1 MPPREGAQD
10 ALCKGEQLRQHQ
22 AAAGGGGVV
31 PLLAPGMPTAAER
44 AKHEVD
50 HCPYQAWCRSCVA
63 GRGKADAHFRGES
76 EEEGVAYVATD
87 HAFMGEKV
95 EDDRM
100 SDRCLPILV
109 HKFCKDRWVTSHV
122 VEHKGADEWATK
134 VAAQDILLSGL
145 KDFVYKSDGE
155 RSIVAL
161 KHEVVRKLRRDVGP
175 IGVQF
180 EESGV
185 GESQGNAVVERAI
198 WEIES
203 MTRTLVHAAQD
214 FHDVK
219 LELTHPVRIFAV
231 DQRAVKDNRTAYE
244 PRKGRPYKRK
254 LPPFAEAVMYLRV
267 AEKRMR
273 QKFEDRW
280 NTGIYLGLVERSNM
294 VLVGTPNGVVKVNCI
309 KRLPMNQAK
318 DPELLKSIRGYP
330 WRLTPGDVQNEPG
343 EVPTMVASEPVVPED
358 ELPPRLPR
366 EREAE
371 VAPRRVYIR
380 RNVELRKYGFTQ
392 SCRGCMA
399 AETGHAL
406 ANQSEACR
414 RRIESAMEADDV
426 ERVWVE
432 ANRRAREEAGAARQP
447 RAGGFEDL
455 PVGET
460 TTGDDDADVGGAA
473 DDTAPLT
480 QGAGS
485 TALGVGGSSSSRRPE
500 TRGAG
505 STAPG
510 DEPEFKRRRE
520 ASSIVI
526 QGITDELRAF
536 GAVVGPKFMHCAT
549 QKAKGIEINQLDLK
563 DAVVSEVFCKN
574 RFSSRAPS
582 FGVHPGFAIDYITGW
597 DFDEPDREAEAFQ
610 LRETMRP
617 KLLVGSSECK
627 AWSQLQNLSKDKH
640 LFEAEKRVHSMRH
653 LEAVTQMYHGQV
665 DDLNYFLHEQSDGD
679 EFWNE
684 PSIQRILMRNGVSW
698 IRNYLCAAGL
708 TVDGYTARMA
718 TGWLTNSQCIADEL
732 AKFQCENRTQPG
744 HHRHEVIIG
753 GPKVTEKTGECQDE
767 LVLAIL
773 RGLRTQLQ
781 ADGKMEVNSVGP
793 HFTGH
798 DDEAVDEEDI
808 AKFYDDVTGK
818 MLPGHLVRAARQEEI
833 KFLNT
838 FRVYKKVPEVNA
850 KGKERVSVRWCDVNK
865 GDRDNMVIRS
875 RLVGREFRWKDS
887 FMQGTFAATPP
898 LESLKYVFHWIQTR
912 RRRHG
917 RKAGHQAARAG
928 RIPSHPPAVR
938 ELYITLPDEDA
949 TPGMVGQLFE
959 RSMEHETPLMSG
971 TTSRIPRS
979 VRGIRSG

>member
-1 MPPREGAQD
+1 M
-10 ALCKGEQLRQHQ
+10 
-22 AAAGGGGVV
+22 
-31 PLLAPGMPTAAER
+31 
-44 AKHEVD
+44 
-50 HCPYQAWCRSCVA
+50 
-63 GRGKADAHFRGES
+63 
-76 EEEGVAYVATD
+76 
-87 HAFMGEKV
+87 
-95 EDDRM
+95 
-100 SDRCLPILV
+100 
-109 HKFCKDRWVTSHV
+109 TSHV
-122 VEHKGADEWATK
+122 VEHKGVDEWATK

-219 LELTHPVRIFAV
+219 LELTHPVRIFAFEYSSQLLNRA
-231 DQRAVKDNRTAYE
+231 QRAVKDNRTAYE
-244 PRKGRPYKRK
+244 LRKGRPYKRE

-309 KRLPMNQAK
+309 KRLPMNQAR

-343 EVPTMVASEPVVPED
+343 EVPAMVASEPVVPED

-392 SCRGCMA
+392 GCRGCMA
-399 AETGHAL
+399 AETGNAPENH
-406 ANQSEACR
+406 SEACR

-426 ERVWVE
+426 ERARVE

-460 TTGDDDADVGGAA
+460 TADDNDADVGGAA
-473 DDTAPLT
+473 DDTAPPT

-485 TALGVGGSSSSRRPE
+485 TALGVGGSSSSRTRPE
-500 TRGAG
+500 ARGAGSTAPGVDETMPEASPERVANRIAPRTRGAG
-505 STAPG
+505 STAPR
-510 DEPEFKRRRE
+510 DEPEVKRRRE

-549 QKAKGIEINQLDLK
+549 QEAKGIEINQLDLK

-574 RFSSRAPS
+574 RFSSTAPS
-582 FGVHPGFAIDYITGW
+582 FGVHPGFAIDITGW

-610 LRETMRP
+610 LRETVRP

-627 AWSQLQNLSKDKH
+627 AWSQLQNLSKDKQ
-640 LFEAEKRVHSMRH
+640 LFEAEK
-653 LEAVTQMYHGQV
+653 
-665 DDLNYFLHEQSDGD
+665 
-679 EFWNE
+679 
-684 PSIQRILMRNGVSW
+684 
-698 IRNYLCAAGL
+698 
-708 TVDGYTARMA
+708 
-718 TGWLTNSQCIADEL
+718 
-732 AKFQCENRTQPG
+732 
-744 HHRHEVIIG
+744 
-753 GPKVTEKTGECQDE
+753 
-767 LVLAIL
+767 
-773 RGLRTQLQ
+773 
-781 ADGKMEVNSVGP
+781 
-793 HFTGH
+793 
-798 DDEAVDEEDI
+798 
-808 AKFYDDVTGK
+808 
-818 MLPGHLVRAARQEEI
+818 
-833 KFLNT
+833 
-838 FRVYKKVPEVNA
+838 
-850 KGKERVSVRWCDVNK
+850 
-865 GDRDNMVIRS
+865 
-875 RLVGREFRWKDS
+875 
-887 FMQGTFAATPP
+887 
-898 LESLKYVFHWIQTR
+898 
-912 RRRHG
+912 
-917 RKAGHQAARAG
+917 ARAFG
-928 RIPSHPPAVR
+928 ETSGSSHTDV
-938 ELYITLPDEDA
+938 
-949 TPGMVGQLFE
+949 
-959 RSMEHETPLMSG
+959 
-971 TTSRIPRS
+971 PRT
-979 VRGIRSG
+979 GG